1 MTITVNEIFN
11 YEHKITVY
19 KLFSAELI
27 AFFPSLTRKW
37 IVLLK
42 CESKAFECPL
52 VFISTSLLTSRR
64 TAIQLLNAITMR
76 FGGLL
81 RDVFHSF
88 FLCQYTETSHVQDMR
103 YKHREGH
110 GTITELLRLEGSCG
124 DQLVQSPAQSRGNQS
139 GLLRNVFIQSAF
151 ESLQRERLYN
161 FSVQAVLWVIDHSH
175 RGEK

>member
-1 MTITVNEIFN
+1 M
-11 YEHKITVY
+11 
-19 KLFSAELI
+19 
-27 AFFPSLTRKW
+27 
-37 IVLLK
+37 LLK

-161 FSVQAVLWVIDHSH
+161 FSVQAVL
-175 RGEK
+175 